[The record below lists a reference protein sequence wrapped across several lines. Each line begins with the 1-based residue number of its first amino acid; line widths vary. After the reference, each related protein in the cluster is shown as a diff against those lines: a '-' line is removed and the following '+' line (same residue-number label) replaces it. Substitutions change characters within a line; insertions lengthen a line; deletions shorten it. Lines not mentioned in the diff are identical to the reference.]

1 MKIRD
6 MLKVIGFKS
15 QDLITVGPDEFV
27 SAAIRKLAEY
37 NKGALPVCNDK
48 NELVGIITERDI
60 VRKCFVRGGDFT
72 NKKIMDIMTK
82 QVAIASLDD
91 DLDYAINTMKKE
103 RIRHIPV
110 AEDKRVVGIISM
122 RDILG
127 FQYEETKAEIKYMH
141 LLPKREASSFE
152 STL

>member
-1 MKIRD
+1 MNVRD
-6 MLKVIGFKS
+6 MLKVTGFKS
-15 QDLITVGPDEFV
+15 QSLITVGPDEFV
-27 SAAIRKLAEY
+27 SAAIQKLAEH

-60 VRKCFVRGGDFT
+60 VRKCFVHGDDFT

-82 QVAIASLDD
+82 QVAIATMDD
-91 DLDYAINTMKKE
+91 DLDYAINTMRKKK
-103 RIRHIPV
+103 IRHLPI

-127 FQYEETKAEIKYMH
+127 FQYEETKLEIKYIN
-141 LLPKREASSFE
+141 LLPKR
-152 STL
+152 